1 MICLGLNYY
10 GHNSSCTFVKNGK
23 IVFALEEE
31 RISRIKNDGSIPIL
45 SIKKGLKYLG
55 IKIQDVD
62 LVIAATIPERLII
75 EKYIK
80 YPFRNFKKEKIIS

>member
-31 RISRIKNDGSIPIL
+31 RISRIKNDGNIPIL

-55 IKIQDVD
+55 ITIQDVD
-62 LVIAATIPERLII
+62 LVIATIPERLII

-80 YPFRNFKKEKIIS
+80 YPLEILKKEKNYF